1 MAFVIYSFTIK
12 SYLSISFILIFL
24 SFNIYLQ
31 CNKYAI
37 LSIDK
42 VFSYF
47 SYPISFYILGIL
59 TIFSIISCFTSDYSL
74 FIISTFY
81 LNLQSKNKCSSV
93 SHFPH
98 NAQLPFYI
106 SENKD
111 FNLLPV
117 INFINLSLLKHLSY
131 SIFVE
136 LNFKSSLIS

>member
-1 MAFVIYSFTIK
+1 MSFM
-12 SYLSISFILIFL
+12 LIFL

-37 LSIDK
+37 LSIDNF
-42 VFSYF
+42 FSYF
-47 SYPISFYILGIL
+47 SYPISFYIWGIF
-59 TIFSIISCFTSDYSL
+59 TIFSTISCFTSVYIL

-81 LNLQSKNKCSSV
+81 FYLHSKNKCSSV

-98 NAQLPFYI
+98 NAQFPFYI
-106 SENKD
+106 FENKD

-136 LNFKSSLIS
+136 LYFRSSLIS